1 MAATPVLTDAFL
13 DFFRELTAN
22 NTSEWFNANKA
33 RYQEVVKK
41 PSELLALAIQ
51 DRLRAINP
59 ELPLLKASE
68 LIFRIN
74 RDIRFSKDKS
84 PYKDHVGIVWCVGGK
99 KSELPGWYLHL
110 APDSAF
116 VAGGLWAPSP
126 AFVKAVRQEIQYN
139 LDEFQALLNA
149 PAFAKAFGTLEGE
162 SNKKVP
168 VEFQEDLARQPL
180 LALKQ
185 FLMSH
190 KLSNKELTSPKLAD
204 KVVESYSAA
213 LPMLQ
218 FLTRAVKS

>member
-1 MAATPVLTDAFL
+1 MATTPLLTDAFL
-13 DFFRELTAN
+13 EFFRELTVN
-22 NTSEWFNANKA
+22 NTNEWFNANKE
-33 RYQEVVKK
+33 RYLEVVKK

-51 DRLRAINP
+51 DKLRTINP
-59 ELPLLKASE
+59 DLPLLKASE
-68 LIFRIN
+68 LTFRIY
-74 RDIRFSKDKS
+74 RDVRFSKNKS
-84 PYKDHVGIVWCVGGK
+84 PYKDHVGMVWCEGGK
-99 KSELPGWYLHL
+99 KSELPAWYLHL

-126 AFVKAVRQEIQYN
+126 AFIKAVRQEIQYN
-139 LDEFQALLNA
+139 HDEFQALLDT
-149 PAFAKAFGTLEGE
+149 PAFVKTFGTLEGE

-190 KLSNKELTSPKLAD
+190 KLSNKELTSPKLID
-204 KVVESYSAA
+204 KVVESYSVA
-213 LPMLQ
+213 LPMLR